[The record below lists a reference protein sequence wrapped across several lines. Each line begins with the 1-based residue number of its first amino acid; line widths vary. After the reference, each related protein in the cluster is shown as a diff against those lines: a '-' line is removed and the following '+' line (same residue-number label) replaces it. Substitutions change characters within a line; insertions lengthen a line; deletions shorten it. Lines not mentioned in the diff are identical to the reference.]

1 MEGKGRDVP
10 PAQTNAAAPPPPV
23 VAETLVEGP
32 RRRAGAAKRK
42 AASTASSSSSAPSKR
57 HAKER
62 NPIHHLPPV
71 HNGPCTRAR
80 QTPNKVAAGV
90 QRTTEA
96 LPVDSGGKGGSA
108 AGDPAEAEE
117 EELVEEPLVDAD
129 FELVRSRGANVH
141 AVPAPAGWFSWKRIH
156 PVEKQMLASFFNGK
170 SENRTPDI
178 YMEIR
183 NYIMK
188 KFHADPQTQ
197 VELKDLS
204 DLSVGD
210 MDARQEVMEFLDHWG
225 LINFHPFPPTKPDV
239 ANSDADSGA
248 KTPSLVDKLYQF
260 ETVNSFAR
268 YVPKKAELSVP
279 AATPWLLRE
288 SSLADDLVR
297 PVGPSVEYHC
307 NSCSGDCSRKRYH
320 CQKQADFDLCTDC
333 YNDGK
338 FGSGMAP
345 TDFILMDSAEVAGAS
360 GGSWTDQET
369 LLLLEALELF
379 GENWNEIAEH
389 VATKTKAQ
397 CILHFLQMP
406 IEDSF
411 LEGED
416 DSKNNIQ
423 ENRDPASADKELG
436 PVNVPEPMQ
445 VENAEAKV
453 EPAAVNVPGT
463 ADAENTDAKKES
475 TAAHVSRTT
484 EAENAVIK
492 EESAAID
499 DLQTKEVENAGDAD
513 QAITSA
519 TDATEDKSTV
529 DVEISHETDVSI
541 AIDALKTAFHAVG
554 YFPEGEGLGSFAEA
568 GNPVMALAAFLVGLV
583 ERDVATTSCRS
594 SLKAMSEE
602 SPGIQL
608 ATRHCFILEDPP
620 NDVKDPPNDGKDPP
634 ACVSAVADTGHEESH
649 KDVSQ
654 TPNLEGTDK
663 SNDCTDKNQENAVS
677 LENEKNLS
685 TASQDCTQKQ
695 PDANESCDAEFP
707 SEKAPNTIKD
717 SVDQASPGE
726 QIMSSAPK
734 DASDS
739 ALPVVSS
746 PSNTKEPGDLA
757 SPGEK
762 APIAE
767 KKKDD
772 VKSSEDKPSIMKETG
787 DLASPD
793 KVEQHSDTLKASDTK
808 AISAGLEEQGPQQT
822 TGNGSAVE
830 IGEKT
835 DESNKKE
842 SPSNDEKNCDSTA
855 TNDDHNIDRLKRAAV
870 TALSA
875 AAVKAR
881 LLAKQEEDHIRQLVS
896 LVIEKQLQK
905 LEAKLTL
912 FTDIESVIMR
922 VREQTDR
929 ARQRLLHERSQIIA
943 ARLGRPTSSFRA
955 NPPNLPT
962 SRIAMGYGT
971 TGPRPLNMAAQKPP
985 PMRRP

>member
-10 PAQTNAAAPPPPV
+10 PAPANSEAAPAV
-23 VAETLVEGP
+23 AVAETLVEGP

-42 AASTASSSSSAPSKR
+42 ASTTSSSSAGPSKR

-62 NPIHHLPPV
+62 NPLHHLPPV

-80 QTPNKVAAGV
+80 QSPNKVVAAV
-90 QRTTEA
+90 QRTTETSRLA
-96 LPVDSGGKGGSA
+96 DSGGKGGSA
-108 AGDPAEAEE
+108 AADPAEAEV
-117 EELVEEPLVDAD
+117 EELVEEPLVDVD
-129 FELVRSRGANVH
+129 FDLVRSRGANVH
-141 AVPAPAGWFSWKRIH
+141 AVPTPAGWFSWKRIH
-156 PVEKQMLASFFNGK
+156 PIENQMLASFFNGK
-170 SENRTPDI
+170 SENRTPEI

-183 NYIMK
+183 NSIMK

-197 VELKDLS
+197 VELKDFS
-204 DLSVGD
+204 DLSAGD

-225 LINFHPFPPTKPDV
+225 LINFHPFPPSKPDV

-260 ETVNSFAR
+260 ETVNSFPR

-279 AATPWLLRE
+279 AATPCLLPE
-288 SSLADDLVR
+288 SALADDLIR

-307 NSCSGDCSRKRYH
+307 NSCAADCSRKRYH
-320 CQKQADFDLCTDC
+320 CQKQADFDLCADC

-345 TDFILMDSAEVAGAS
+345 GDFILMDSVEVAGAS

-416 DSKNNIQ
+416 DARNNIQ
-423 ENRDPASADKELG
+423 ENRDHTSADKELAA
-436 PVNVPEPMQ
+436 VNVPEPMED
-445 VENAEAKV
+445 ENAEAKDS
-453 EPAAVNVPGT
+453 AAVNVPGT
-463 ADAENTDAKKES
+463 AEAENTGAKKES

-484 EAENAVIK
+484 EAENAVVK

-499 DLQTKEVENAGDAD
+499 DLETKEVENAGDAD

-519 TDATEDKSTV
+519 TNATEKKSTV
-529 DVEISHETDVSI
+529 DVEISYETGVSI
-541 AIDALKTAFHAVG
+541 ALDALKTAFHAVG
-554 YFPEGEGLGSFAEA
+554 YFPEEGGLGSFAEA

-583 ERDVATTSCRS
+583 EHDVATTSCRS

-620 NDVKDPPNDGKDPP
+620 NDRKDSP
-634 ACVSAVADTGHEESH
+634 ACASVVADMVHEESH

-654 TPNLEGTDK
+654 TPNLEGADK
-663 SNDCTDKNQENAVS
+663 SNDCTDKNEENAVS

-685 TASQDCTQKQ
+685 IASQDCSQKQ
-695 PDANESCDAEFP
+695 PDAKESCDVVFP
-707 SEKAPNTIKD
+707 SEKAPSTIKD
-717 SVDQASPGE
+717 SADRASSGE
-726 QIMSSAPK
+726 PIMSSAPK

-739 ALPVVSS
+739 VLPVVSS
-746 PSNTKEPGDLA
+746 PNNTKEPGDLA

-762 APIAE
+762 SPSAE
-767 KKKDD
+767 KKIDD
-772 VKSSEDKPSIMKETG
+772 LKSSEDKPSIMKETG
-787 DLASPD
+787 DVASPD
-793 KVEQHSDTLKASDTK
+793 KVEQQSDTLKASDMK
-808 AISAGLEEQGPQQT
+808 AISAGLEEQEPQQT

-830 IGEKT
+830 IVEKT

-855 TNDDHNIDRLKRAAV
+855 ANDDHNIDRLKRAAV

-912 FTDIESVIMR
+912 FADIESVIMR

-943 ARLGRPTSSFRA
+943 ARLGLPTSSFRA
-955 NPPNLPT
+955 NPPSLPT
-962 SRIAMGYGT
+962 SRLAMGYGT
-971 TGPRPLNMAAQKPP
+971 AGPRPLNMAAQKPP